1 MFIIRCSEDLGITII
16 DVSGEERLLST
27 IVTRQR
33 SPQMDL
39 IPRSTLGACLVPL
52 SALPS
57 F

>member
-1 MFIIRCSEDLGITII
+1 MFIIQCTEDLAITIF

-39 IPRSTLGACLVPL
+39 IPRSPLGA
-52 SALPS
+52 SS
-57 F
+57 FRAF

>member
-1 MFIIRCSEDLGITII
+1 MFIIQCSEDGITIL

-33 SPQMDL
+33 SPQIDL
-39 IPRSTLGACLVPL
+39 IPRSPL
-52 SALPS
+52 LSLLRALLL